1 MINII
6 AAISKNNVIGKD
18 NSLLWYLPNDLKRF
32 RKITNGATVIMGR
45 KTYESIGHP
54 LKNRQN
60 IILSKNLN
68 LNIDNCEISN
78 SLDDAI
84 YKAKN
89 EIFIIGGGEI
99 YKKSIEYADKLYITE
114 VDCIVDGDSYFPIID
129 DNWQIVNE
137 ENFNKD
143 SNHIYNYRYIEYIRK
158 N

>member
-32 RKITNGATVIMGR
+32 RKITTGATVIMGR

-68 LNIDNCEISN
+68 LNIDIN
-78 SLDDAI
+78 
-84 YKAKN
+84 
-89 EIFIIGGGEI
+89 
-99 YKKSIEYADKLYITE
+99 
-114 VDCIVDGDSYFPIID
+114 
-129 DNWQIVNE
+129 
-137 ENFNKD
+137 
-143 SNHIYNYRYIEYIRK
+143 
-158 N
+158 